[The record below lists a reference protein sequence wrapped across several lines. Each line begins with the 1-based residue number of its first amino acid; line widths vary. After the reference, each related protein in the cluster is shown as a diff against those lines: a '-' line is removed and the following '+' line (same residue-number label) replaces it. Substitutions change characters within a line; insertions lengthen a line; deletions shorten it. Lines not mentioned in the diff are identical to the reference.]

1 MRVDPA
7 LALYDSKHA
16 VLLPYD
22 RWISVLIT
30 NDAHLSGHPGI
41 VTTTTKTR
49 RKYWI
54 VKGNKL
60 SKLPTSRLQPLTP
73 PFMFTSCDYFGLI
86 KVKISRNK
94 TAKHY
99 GVLFTCLNTKAI
111 HCKLATDTITMEF
124 LQVLRR
130 LFFYSGYPKVM
141 LSDNR
146 WQMVGAER
154 ELSLMIE
161 GWDKTK
167 LSEYCADRGMK
178 WQFTTPLAPH
188 QKGCCEVLVKSTKST
203 LKKALGK
210 AVRTP
215 FEPYTCLFEVA
226 NLLNERPIGRIPNDP
241 DDGACL
247 CPNDIILGR
256 ATNRVPK
263 GPFHH
268 MENPHHRLEFCQKIV
283 VAFWKRWYRDVLPQL
298 MPRKKWST

>member
-1 MRVDPA
+1 
-7 LALYDSKHA
+7 
-16 VLLPYD
+16 
-22 RWISVLIT
+22 
-30 NDAHLSGHPGI
+30 
-41 VTTTTKTR
+41 
-49 RKYWI
+49 
-54 VKGNKL
+54 
-60 SKLPTSRLQPLTP
+60 
-73 PFMFTSCDYFGLI
+73 
-86 KVKISRNK
+86 
-94 TAKHY
+94 
-99 GVLFTCLNTKAI
+99 
-111 HCKLATDTITMEF
+111 MEF

-226 NLLNERPIGRIPNDP
+226 NLLNERPIARIPNDP

-283 VAFWKRWYRDVLPQL
+283 VAFWKRWYRDVLPQF

>member
-1 MRVDPA
+1 
-7 LALYDSKHA
+7 
-16 VLLPYD
+16 
-22 RWISVLIT
+22 
-30 NDAHLSGHPGI
+30 
-41 VTTTTKTR
+41 
-49 RKYWI
+49 
-54 VKGNKL
+54 
-60 SKLPTSRLQPLTP
+60 
-73 PFMFTSCDYFGLI
+73 
-86 KVKISRNK
+86 
-94 TAKHY
+94 
-99 GVLFTCLNTKAI
+99 
-111 HCKLATDTITMEF
+111 MEF

-167 LSEYCADRGMK
+167 LSEYCAARGMK

-215 FEPYTCLFEVA
+215 FEPYTCLFEVV

-247 CPNDIILGR
+247 CPNDIMVEQPTEFLRVHFATWKIHTIGLSSVKRLSSPFGR
-256 ATNRVPK
+256 GGTEMFFLSSCHERNGAHK
-263 GPFHH
+263 AE
-268 MENPHHRLEFCQKIV
+268 M
-283 VAFWKRWYRDVLPQL
+283 
-298 MPRKKWST
+298 